1 MLILSVK
8 IAIWKL
14 SSRERLP
21 NFTWKSFHG
30 FYQFMCSIN
39 RCFKP
44 FYFYFF
50 FFFADISANTSLL
63 RFEGKK
69 KGIFQTLKLLTARM
83 LTLPIWYR
91 YVVVS
96 MWSLLR
102 SGSVSPSGMELWFLC
117 WLGFARST
125 KAGKTFVFELFQ
137 YDFYNV
143 KVGLISKHIYTWAI
157 YCMY

>member
-39 RCFKP
+39 RALNHFI
-44 FYFYFF
+44 FIS

-63 RFEGKK
+63 RFEEQK
-69 KGIFQTLKLLTARM
+69 IWYFPDFEISITARM

-91 YVVVS
+91 YVVLS

-117 WLGFARST
+117 WLGFTRST

-143 KVGLISKHIYTWAI
+143 KVGLISKHIYLRNI
-157 YCMY
+157 LYV